1 MAVLSIA
8 ATSLASLTVSGTMS
22 SQAAVEKLEAL
33 ADARRNELALNA
45 GGEAAR
51 AGEAGKGFAVV
62 AHEVRELAQKS
73 AVAARE
79 IKTIIT
85 ASADEVANGVSLV
98 RAAGDALGRIS
109 GQIHAINDQISEIAA
124 DARAQVSGLQDVNE
138 NVRELD
144 RMTQQNN
151 AMVEES
157 TAMTHRLSNE
167 ASGLSRLVSQFRIAF
182 DERTE
187 IGNSADTNIEF
198 VRRRA

>member
-1 MAVLSIA
+1 MAAFWSPPA
-8 ATSLASLTVSGTMS
+8 KTRPA
-22 SQAAVEKLEAL
+22 Q
-33 ADARRNELALNA
+33 
-45 GGEAAR
+45 
-51 AGEAGKGFAVV
+51 
-62 AHEVRELAQKS
+62 ELAQKS

-98 RAAGDALGRIS
+98 RAAGDALRRIS
-109 GQIHAINDQISEIAA
+109 GQIHAINDQISEIAT

-138 NVRELD
+138 TVRELD

-167 ASGLSRLVSQFRIAF
+167 ASGLAQVVSQFRIAF
-182 DERTE
+182 DQPTE
-187 IGNSADTNIEF
+187 IGYATGTEF